1 MGSAKEWLKQ
11 YRKILNLLPEGV
23 NLIKKHYI
31 KLFFAPVL
39 WGGALV
45 AGRIVAVNLPPFTTT
60 LIRYI
65 VVSLFLLPILYWK
78 NGNFPVP
85 TKKTILQLIIVSISG
100 VLLFNYF
107 LFSGLRTVT
116 AIRSAIFIATTP
128 IVIALLSAI
137 FFHEKFSLPI
147 ITGIFIAFLGAII
160 TLSNGNLPALF
171 KEQVSIGD
179 LYLVGC
185 IFAWAAYSIS
195 VKYAI
200 KEISTLTVL
209 TYSSVIGVILLIP
222 LVIQEGAVT
231 TLGTQPFS
239 TWISILYLSIGAAG
253 FAHLWYYDGIQAI
266 GISRSAIFLNLEPV
280 AAITLGIV
288 ILGEKLTYS
297 LSAGAVLVMCG
308 LVLINYKKRK

>member
-1 MGSAKEWLKQ
+1 
-11 YRKILNLLPEGV
+11 
-23 NLIKKHYI
+23 LIKPHYI
-31 KLFFAPVL
+31 KLFLAPVL

-60 LIRYI
+60 LLRYI
-65 VVSLFLLPILYWK
+65 AVSLFLLPILYWK

-85 TKKTILQLIIVSISG
+85 TKKNMILLALVSISG

-128 IVIALLSAI
+128 IVISLLSAI
-137 FFHEKFSLPI
+137 FFHEKLSLPM
-147 ITGIFIAFLGAII
+147 ITGIFISFLGAVT
-160 TLSNGNLPALF
+160 TLTDGNLTILF

-179 LYLVGC
+179 LYLVAC

-195 VKYAI
+195 VKYTI

-222 LVIQEGAVT
+222 LAIQEGAVI

-239 TWISILYLSIGAAG
+239 TWLSILYLSIGAAG
-253 FAHLWYYDGIQAI
+253 FAHLWYYEGIEAI
-266 GISRSAIFLNLEPV
+266 GVSRSAIFLNLEPV
-280 AAITLGIV
+280 AAITLGII

-297 LSAGAVLVMCG
+297 LSIGAVLVICG